1 MNKTSTRLDAWLQK
15 GLAGQGKS
23 LEEFS
28 SCAPQDKNTLLVSII
43 RSTKSRY
50 GKKKLTKK
58 SFQNLFSNLKKHYAV
73 DIMYDENYLQAKNA
87 FEEYI
92 KSTQEKISNLKRPSE
107 SSSEEESKKAL
118 KIRLSRC
125 YDCEEDWNS
134 VKAEIEKL
142 DSPLIDTLIDQME
155 SNSCA
160 YSYYEF
166 INENRYLVFNLR
178 VC

>member
-1 MNKTSTRLDAWLQK
+1 
-15 GLAGQGKS
+15 
-23 LEEFS
+23 
-28 SCAPQDKNTLLVSII
+28 
-43 RSTKSRY
+43 
-50 GKKKLTKK
+50 
-58 SFQNLFSNLKKHYAV
+58 
-73 DIMYDENYLQAKNA
+73 MYDENYLQAKNA

-125 YDCEEDWNS
+125 YDCEKDWNS